1 MFTSYFS
8 NIKNIK
14 NPLSISQSPP
24 KWYTGPQLKMLAPPW
39 ALVDMAHKGLS
50 QEQYYKEF
58 HRLILDLLDPR
69 EVYDAIIEEYGDDV
83 TLMCFEKLEAPG
95 DFCHRRLVAEWFI
108 KHLGVEV
115 PEYVKPP
122 KNNSTLSF

>member
-1 MFTSYFS
+1 MFTSYFA

-24 KWYTGPQLKMLAPPW
+24 KWYDGPQLKMLAPPW

-50 QEQYYKEF
+50 REVYNNEF
-58 HRLILDLLDPR
+58 VRQVLADLDPR
-69 EVYDAIIEEYGDDV
+69 EVYDAIIDEYGDTV
-83 TLMCFEKLEAPG
+83 TLMCFEKLENPG
-95 DFCHRRLVAEWFI
+95 DFCHRRIVAEWFE

-115 PEYVKPP
+115 LEWKAPP
-122 KNNSTLSF
+122 KNNSTLTF